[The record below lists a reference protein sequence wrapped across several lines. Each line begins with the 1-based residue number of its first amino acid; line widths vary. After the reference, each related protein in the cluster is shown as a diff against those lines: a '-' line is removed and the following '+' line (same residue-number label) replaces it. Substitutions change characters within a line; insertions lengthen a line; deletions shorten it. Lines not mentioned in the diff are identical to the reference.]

1 MRVVRIEDPAR
12 FAELATP
19 LLLQDEPRH
28 NLLLSICATLVE
40 RPQVYPEFHLWLAEE
55 AGEPVAAAVL
65 TPPFNIAI
73 SKPLHVDAIPTLAR
87 VIHSEG
93 LNPLGV
99 VGAVPEVKDFVD
111 TWSDVGGRAASMV
124 MSQRI
129 YQLTEVRPVSGV
141 LGRMREAA
149 RADREQLIEWVLA
162 FSKEALPEEQV
173 DRERTERFM
182 DLRLEK
188 EGGGYFVWE
197 DGHAVSLVGYGGF
210 TPSGARIGPV
220 YTPSELRR
228 KGYASALTAGVSS
241 WLLASGRRVCFLYTD
256 LANPTSNS
264 IYQQIGYVPV
274 CDSAQYRFEDPS
286 GS

>member
-1 MRVVRIEDPAR
+1 MRVVRVEDPAR

-28 NLLLSICATLVE
+28 NLLLGICSTLVE
-40 RPQVYPEFHLWLAEE
+40 RPHVYPEFHLWLAEE
-55 AGEPVAAAVL
+55 AGEPVAAAIL
-65 TPPFNIAI
+65 TPPFNVAI
-73 SKPLHVDAIPTLAR
+73 SKQLTGGAVPALAR
-87 VIHSEG
+87 EIRAEG
-93 LNPLGV
+93 VTVPGV
-99 VGAVPEVKDFVD
+99 VGAVPEVKDFVEA
-111 TWSDVGGRAASMV
+111 WSDVAGRSASMV

-141 LGRMREAA
+141 PGRMREAE

-162 FSKEALPEEQV
+162 FSKEALAEEQV
-173 DRERTERFM
+173 DRDRTERFM

-197 DGHAVSLVGYGGF
+197 DGGAVSLVGYGGF
-210 TPSGARIGPV
+210 TPNGARIGPV
-220 YTPSELRR
+220 YTPRDVRR
-228 KGYASALTAGVSS
+228 NGYASALTAGVSS

-256 LANPTSNS
+256 LANQTSNS
-264 IYQQIGYVPV
+264 IYQQVGYVPV

-286 GS
+286 RS